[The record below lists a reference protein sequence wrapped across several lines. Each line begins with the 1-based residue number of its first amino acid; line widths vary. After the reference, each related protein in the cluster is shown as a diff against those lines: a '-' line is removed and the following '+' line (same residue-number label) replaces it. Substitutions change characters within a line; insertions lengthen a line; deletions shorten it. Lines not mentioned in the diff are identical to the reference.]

1 MDKPTLDDLA
11 SKLADAVPGELAGL
25 REDIESNFRGLLAGG
40 LDKLDLVTREEFD
53 VQRKVLAR
61 TRAKLDRLE
70 AELQALPT
78 GAAPA
83 SSTGAAPGDDP
94 H

>member
-11 SKLADAVPGELAGL
+11 SKLADAVPSEFAGL
-25 REDIESNFRGLLAGG
+25 RDDMERNFRGLLASG
-40 LDKLDLVTREEFD
+40 LDKLELVTREEFD

-70 AELQALPT
+70 AELQALQT
-78 GAAPA
+78 GSTPA
-83 SSTGAAPGDDP
+83 SPARAKPDDNT